1 MLLTREKGV
10 LSLSLMTVKDKK
22 GTANRRYANMQ
33 VRRETWATAKRVAAA
48 EGRTISGLVD
58 QMLKHYVAAT
68 RR

>member
-1 MLLTREKGV
+1 
-10 LSLSLMTVKDKK
+10 MTVKDKK

-68 RR
+68 KR